1 MATESFSKGYL
12 EEIGIMGE
20 ASVPS
25 MPAQAPLPSALKP
38 QSKVAAANPEV
49 SKAKEEAQPA
59 TTSSPVEAPAELTP
73 EQLKKL
79 SKEERKA
86 YHEAKRAAEAKAK
99 PAAAP
104 AKQMTKAERRQI
116 QEAQRKLKED
126 SKQAGKDNDE
136 LLAELKLQGLSEEQ
150 AREVMK
156 EMLRGENVEEDNDDE
171 PDEED
176 LLSSVRRWMSEQDAK
191 VTKGLLSDFNL
202 KVRFQGHVDSTP
214 PDHLNCVLR
223 LVVEEACAGCDLTS
237 AKLQPAAVQKK
248 VAPLLE
254 RWLPILEPLYGKI
267 DDVIVAT
274 DAVCKAVEEG
284 VKAEAGHDPA
294 VVGCLMALRDIDL
307 IEDEDLLTG
316 CRRIEPR
323 GQVLDKYINFLE
335 DAIASDD
342 DDEDDD

>member
-1 MATESFSKGYL
+1 MATESFSKGYS
-12 EEIGIMGE
+12 E
-20 ASVPS
+20 
-25 MPAQAPLPSALKP
+25 
-38 QSKVAAANPEV
+38 VAAAKPEV
-49 SKAKEEAQPA
+49 PKPNEEAQPA
-59 TTSSPVEAPAELTP
+59 TTSSPAEAPAELTP

-79 SKEERKA
+79 SKDERKA

-116 QEAQRKLKED
+116 QEAQRKLKDD
-126 SKQAGKDNDE
+126 SKQAGKDNEE
-136 LLAELKLQGLSEEQ
+136 LFAELKMQGLSEDQ
-150 AREVMK
+150 AREVMN
-156 EMLRGENVEEDNDDE
+156 EMLKEEDVEADNDDE

-176 LLSSVRRWMSEQDAK
+176 LMSSVRRWMSEQDAK

-202 KVRFQGHVDSTP
+202 KVRFQGHVETTP
-214 PDHLNCVLR
+214 PDHLNCLLR
-223 LVVEEACAGCDLTS
+223 LVFEEACAGCDLTS
-237 AKLQPAAVQKK
+237 SKLQPTAVQKK
-248 VAPLLE
+248 AAPLLE
-254 RWLPILEPLYGKI
+254 RWLPILEPMHGKI

-274 DAVCKAVEEG
+274 DAVCKAVQEG
-284 VKAEAGHDPA
+284 VRAEAGHDPA
-294 VVGCLMALRDIDL
+294 VVGCLMALRDVDL

-323 GQVLDKYINFLE
+323 GQVLDKYIDFLE

>member
-12 EEIGIMGE
+12 E
-20 ASVPS
+20 
-25 MPAQAPLPSALKP
+25 
-38 QSKVAAANPEV
+38 VAAAKPEA
-49 SKAKEEAQPA
+49 SKAKEEAQPEK
-59 TTSSPVEAPAELTP
+59 TPSPAEAPAELTP
-73 EQLKKL
+73 DQLKKL

-86 YHEAKRAAEAKAK
+86 YHEAKRAAEAKGK

-116 QEAQRKLKED
+116 QETQRKLKDD

-136 LLAELKLQGLSEEQ
+136 LFAELKLQGLSEDQ
-150 AREVMK
+150 AREVMN
-156 EMLRGENVEEDNDDE
+156 EMLKGEDMEEDNDDE

-214 PDHLNCVLR
+214 PDHINCVLR
-223 LVVEEACAGCDLTS
+223 LVFEEACAGCDLTS
-237 AKLQPAAVQKK
+237 SKLQPTAVQKK
-248 VAPLLE
+248 AAPLLE
-254 RWLPILEPLYGKI
+254 RWLPVLEPLYAKI
-267 DDVIVAT
+267 DDIIVAT
-274 DAVCKAVEEG
+274 DAVCKAVQEG
-284 VKAEAGHDPA
+284 VKAEAGQDPA
-294 VVGCLMALRDIDL
+294 VVGCLMALRDVDL

-323 GQVLDKYINFLE
+323 GQVLDKYIDFLE

-342 DDEDDD
+342 DDEDED

>member
-1 MATESFSKGYL
+1 MATESSFSKGYL

-25 MPAQAPLPSALKP
+25 MPAQAPLPSALKKD
-38 QSKVAAANPEV
+38 SKAAAAKPEV
-49 SKAKEEAQPA
+49 SKAKEETQPPA
-59 TTSSPVEAPAELTP
+59 ASSPAEEPAELTP

-86 YHEAKRAAEAKAK
+86 YHEAKRAAEAKGQ
-99 PAAAP
+99 PAAK

-126 SKQAGKDNDE
+126 SKQVGKDNEE
-136 LLAELKLQGLSEEQ
+136 LLAELKLQGLSEDQ
-150 AREVMK
+150 AREVMN
-156 EMLRGENVEEDNDDE
+156 EMLKGEDLEEDNDDE

-176 LLSSVRRWMSEQDAK
+176 LMSSVRRWMSEQDAK

-223 LVVEEACAGCDLTS
+223 LVFEEACQGCDLTS
-237 AKLQPAAVQKK
+237 AKLQPTAVQKK

-274 DAVCKAVEEG
+274 DAVCKAVQEG
-284 VKAEAGHDPA
+284 VKGEAGHDPA
-294 VVGCLMALRDIDL
+294 MVGCLMALRDVDL
-307 IEDEDLLTG
+307 VEDEDLLTG

-342 DDEDDD
+342 DEDDD